1 MDQAERLR
9 HKMMAIDKISC
20 KTIAVVS
27 GKGGVGKSNFS
38 TNFSIALA
46 QLGHKVLVVDMDI
59 GMGNIHILLGKSA
72 RNSLTHY
79 LQGECTIQEVIHQ
92 DTYGI
97 DFIAGGS
104 GMSSIL
110 RWSDFMFER
119 LIFAFNELQKNY
131 DYILFDMGAG
141 ATEWSLQFIMAVDD
155 IVVISTT
162 EPTSVTDAYSMM
174 KYIHT
179 KDESKQYYVV
189 SNRAFT
195 IVEGQDSLQRLATT
209 MQRFLNNTIQALGVI
224 PEDMQVRKAIQQQ
237 KPFKALYPSA
247 HASKAIDRIARIYVN
262 GLQDEHM
269 AQQTHEPFLS
279 KLRNL
284 FSKGRA

>member
-1 MDQAERLR
+1 MDQAEMLR
-9 HKMMAIDKISC
+9 HKMLTTKEEQC

-38 TNFSIALA
+38 TNFSIGLA
-46 QLGHKVLVVDMDI
+46 QLGHKVLIVDMDI

-72 RNSLTHY
+72 RNNLTHY
-79 LQGECTIQEVIHQ
+79 LQGKCTIQEVIHQ

-97 DFIAGGS
+97 EFIAGGS

-155 IVVISTT
+155 IVVVSTT
-162 EPTSVTDAYSMM
+162 EPTSITDAYSMM

-179 KDESKQYYVV
+179 KDSSKQYHVV

-195 IVEGQDSLQRLATT
+195 IGEGQEMLNRLSQT
-209 MQRFLNNTIQALGVI
+209 MQRFLNNSIHMLGVI
-224 PEDMQVRKAIQQQ
+224 PEDMQVRKAIHQQVPY
-237 KPFKALYPSA
+237 KHLFPNTS
-247 HASKAIDRIARIYVN
+247 ASKAINRIIRSYLN
-262 GLQDEHM
+262 GSQNEEVDST
-269 AQQTHEPFLS
+269 APFLS